1 MAQLEQQEKDLQM
14 YSKQNAKIEYES
26 QKQQQSDL
34 RESKYVKDLQQIE
47 QILKELPTSSLK

>member
-14 YSKQNAKIEYES
+14 YSKQNAKIEYET